1 MTNYTVT
8 VEVEVFEELIR
19 TAERV
24 AVLKRFNDAG
34 MYISSAD
41 MLCILGLEQKVEDDP
56 DFYLIKKEEKEDGNN
71 ENS

>member
-1 MTNYTVT
+1 MTNYTVM
-8 VEVEVFEELIR
+8 VDVEVFEELIR

-56 DFYLIKKEEKEDGNN
+56 DFYLVKKETEDGNN